1 MHVFQQGRF
10 NPLIRGER
18 VMVGRLASFIL
29 CGAVAML
36 GVGCATKG
44 FVQERVGASESK
56 LADQVTATH
65 SQLTQRADRQETQ
78 LRETTERA
86 GENRRAV
93 DAADQRLRGLD
104 TQVGEVGALAE
115 RAKTRADSAAVS
127 AQDAEARLAQRFA
140 GRNKYRL
147 LDTKS
152 VYFGSGQIELRSQ
165 DFSVLDELAG
175 TLAAD
180 PNAILELQ
188 GFADPQGSDRY
199 NRELARERV
208 EAVMRYLMQ
217 RQGIELRQL
226 QGITMGKVALT
237 AGEKPS
243 AETLARARRVDV
255 RLFTPWS
262 SWEDSQAQREPATPE
277 RAASTGPTTAAPA
290 SVAGLPDQV
299 EPSLLPQAALED
311 PPPRRRLLE
320 LLRSIKPK
328 DLGAE

>member
-1 MHVFQQGRF
+1 
-10 NPLIRGER
+10 
-18 VMVGRLASFIL
+18 MVGRLASFIL
-29 CGAVAML
+29 CGAAAML
-36 GVGCATKG
+36 GVACATKG
-44 FVQERVGASESK
+44 FVQERVSVSESK

-93 DAADQRLRGLD
+93 DVADQRLRGLD
-104 TQVGEVGALAE
+104 TQMGEVGALAE
-115 RAKTRADSAAVS
+115 RAKTRADSAAAS

-165 DFSVLDELAG
+165 DFSVLDELARAL
-175 TLAAD
+175 TAD

-208 EAVMRYLMQ
+208 EAVMHYLMQ
-217 RQGIELRQL
+217 RHGIELRQL
-226 QGITMGKVALT
+226 QGISMGRVALT

-262 SWEDSQAQREPATPE
+262 SWEDSQAQREPTTPE
-277 RAASTGPTTAAPA
+277 RAASAGPTTAAPA

-311 PPPRRRLLE
+311 PPPRRRFLE
-320 LLRSIKPK
+320 LLRTITPK